1 MDRFERRL
9 ERILREIG
17 RVILQATLRQ
27 LETDRSEEMPA
38 RIHWQGRAYRR
49 NRRTNRTFDTRFG
62 QITMA
67 RWFFQSVEPGEPGI
81 APLDLRLGLV
91 AGRMTPATAEVVGR
105 LAADLPQQAVLEV
118 LRERFAITPG
128 VATLRR
134 VVSNLAEQVRR
145 HHDEAAIQRLTGLIK
160 EARQSE

>member
-27 LETDRSEEMPA
+27 LGTDRSEEMPA
-38 RIHWQGRAYRR
+38 RVHWQGRAYRR
-49 NRRTNRTFDTRFG
+49 NRRTNKTFDTRFG
-62 QITMA
+62 QVTLA

-91 AGRMTPATAEVVGR
+91 AGRMTPATAVAVTGH
-105 LAADLPQQAVLEV
+105 LFWTVADLMARWESEEPRLE
-118 LRERFAITPG
+118 I
-128 VATLRR
+128 
-134 VVSNLAEQVRR
+134 
-145 HHDEAAIQRLTGLIK
+145 
-160 EARQSE
+160 ARSVWWN